1 VFKPVERI
9 GEANMFVV
17 TYYENRNVLLTQFL
31 KSLPEEGQNVKI
43 KGRKGKITSV
53 SSIDEKKVHVYVTLE
68 AINKN
73 KLAALDTSKKKKR

>member
-1 VFKPVERI
+1 MFKPVERI

-43 KGRKGKITSV
+43 KGRKGKVTSV
-53 SSIDEKKVHVYVTLE
+53 SPIDEKKVHVYVALE
-68 AINKN
+68 AVNKN
-73 KLAALDTSKKKKR
+73 KLAALDNSKKKKR